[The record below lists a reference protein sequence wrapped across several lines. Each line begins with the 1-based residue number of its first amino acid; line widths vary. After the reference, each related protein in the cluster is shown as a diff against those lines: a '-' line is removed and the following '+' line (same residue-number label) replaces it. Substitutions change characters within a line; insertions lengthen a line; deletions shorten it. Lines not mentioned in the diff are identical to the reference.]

1 MPASYGGTVQH
12 WRGYCEVDVSTKD
25 NGNMSVRVRVY
36 MQSQGWGYR
45 IDSGISAGFSSAGGN
60 GGGGGS
66 FSSGTG
72 ATVSKCF
79 VDRTVTIQRK
89 QQDYNTTISWSVS
102 NSSGYHNGTSSGRI
116 SIKIPAVPSHKLT
129 FNLNHGSG
137 NFPQMTKYWGYSLFL
152 PTNTPTRT
160 NYSFVDWLAGS
171 THYKPGQQYRP
182 DADTTFIAQWRL
194 NHKIPALGNVTVERC
209 TADGT
214 PNEDGTYAKV
224 TAPWEVLDSDYADGT
239 GTISVVYVKHGGKTW
254 SSPQTTTVSSGASGE
269 ATVICGGGNLA
280 TGDAWDIKVT
290 FNDGTL
296 SVAKIAL
303 LTRPFIPLEFAA
315 QGAAVS
321 FGAHVPDGMTSGLY
335 SASLPVLLKDGNS
348 VSYDNGQGAITPF
361 IGAPVVLYN
370 TTTPVFKGSTWL
382 SDSLANYSY
391 ITVFFRTNDGD
402 DGSVS
407 VYQPNGKTFVCSTL
421 LIRPISETNATLMAI
436 FKSKIFYGTGTKIDT
451 CLRSGGYLTGE
462 VKVQQNSNSVTV
474 QKYDPIGIVRVIG
487 YK

>member
-137 NFPQMTKYWGYSLFL
+137 NFPQMTKYWGYPLFL

-209 TADGT
+209 AADGT
-214 PNEDGTYAKV
+214 PNDDGTYAKV
-224 TAPWEVLDSDYADGT
+224 TAPWEVLDSDYTDGT

-254 SSPQTTTVSSGASGE
+254 SSPQTTTVSSGTSGE

-315 QGAAVS
+315 QGAVVS
-321 FGAHVPDGMTSGLY
+321 FGAHVPDGAQSGVWVRGEPVVTYDKAEHALLY
-335 SASLPVLLKDGNS
+335 DDGT
-348 VSYDNGQGAITPF
+348 GAKKF
-361 IGAPVVLYN
+361 AEEGVVLYDN
-370 TTTPVFKGSTWL
+370 PSTGYRDSVTL
-382 SDSLANYSY
+382 SDSLANYRE
-391 ITVFFRTNDGD
+391 ITIDFHALGNLTSSTR
-402 DGSVS
+402 
-407 VYQPNGKTFVCSTL
+407 VYNPNGKFVPLFTVSVGSNKKVY
-421 LIRPISETNATLMAI
+421 IN
-436 FKSKIFYGTGTKIDT
+436 SK
-451 CLRSGGYLTGE
+451 
-462 VKVQQNSNSVTV
+462 SVTLSGNRITTTKDTHGWV
-474 QKYDPIGIVRVIG
+474 TGGAVDGVTSQGDTVAITRVVG
-487 YK
+487 YKY